1 MEQGREAA
9 RVEAAR
15 VEPARRLLRQSEAL
29 WRKSRP
35 FMARDKTAEPPHGAA
50 GTTHVTKCRPAAV
63 VPRASPAAAK
73 REMVGACGG
82 GSGGVQVGG
91 VQVGAVQVKVSRH
104 TILETAPA
112 LSEGPP
118 ALSEKPLPKS
128 VTTAPAWLPLSVD
141 GRMSWMAGG
150 T

>member
-1 MEQGREAA
+1 LGNWVEEGR
-9 RVEAAR
+9 EAAR
-15 VEPARRLLRQSEAL
+15 VEPARRLVRQSEAL

-35 FMARDKTAEPPHGAA
+35 FIARDKTAEPAHGAA

-63 VPRASPAAAK
+63 VPRASPAVAK

-82 GSGGVQVGG
+82 GSGGVEVGEE
-91 VQVGAVQVKVSRH
+91 QVKVSRH
-104 TILETAPA
+104 TILE
-112 LSEGPP
+112 PP
-118 ALSEKPLPKS
+118 PPLSEKPLPKR
-128 VTTAPAWLPLSVD
+128 VTTARAWLALSVD

>member
-1 MEQGREAA
+1 MADWVEQGR
-9 RVEAAR
+9 EAAR

-35 FMARDKTAEPPHGAA
+35 FMARDKRAEPPHGAA
-50 GTTHVTKCRPAAV
+50 GTTHVTKWRPAAV
-63 VPRASPAAAK
+63 VPRASPAVAK

-82 GSGGVQVGG
+82 GSGGVEVGEE
-91 VQVGAVQVKVSRH
+91 QVKVNRH
-104 TILETAPA
+104 TILE
-112 LSEGPP
+112 PP
-118 ALSEKPLPKS
+118 PPLSEKPLPKS

>member
-1 MEQGREAA
+1 MLGDWVEEGREAA
-9 RVEAAR
+9 RVE
-15 VEPARRLLRQSEAL
+15 PSRRLVRQSEAL

-35 FMARDKTAEPPHGAA
+35 FMARDKTAEPAHGAA

-63 VPRASPAAAK
+63 VPRASPAVAK

-82 GSGGVQVGG
+82 SCGGVQVGG
-91 VQVGAVQVKVSRH
+91 LQVGGLQVKVSRH
-104 TILETAPA
+104 TILE
-112 LSEGPP
+112 PP
-118 ALSEKPLPKS
+118 PPLSEKPLPKS

-141 GRMSWMAGG
+141 GCMSWMAGG